1 MPRLRIARIIE
12 SWDMRKRH
20 ALRHKPSAKQLGQSE
35 VLLAFNARQTI
46 ARFIDRE
53 GGVHDYY
60 AAKGEMFDVASLTER
75 VLGGLNVEL
84 VVGRSESAKADALR
98 LVA

>member
-1 MPRLRIARIIE
+1 MPRLRITRIIE
-12 SWDMRKRH
+12 TWDMRRRH
-20 ALRHKPSAKQLGQSE
+20 KLRHKPSAKNLRAGE

-46 ARFIDRE
+46 ARFIDCQ

-60 AAKGEMFDVASLTER
+60 AAKGEMFDVNTLAREVSL
-75 VLGGLNVEL
+75 GLSVEL
-84 VVGRSESAKADALR
+84 VVGQSEREKADALR